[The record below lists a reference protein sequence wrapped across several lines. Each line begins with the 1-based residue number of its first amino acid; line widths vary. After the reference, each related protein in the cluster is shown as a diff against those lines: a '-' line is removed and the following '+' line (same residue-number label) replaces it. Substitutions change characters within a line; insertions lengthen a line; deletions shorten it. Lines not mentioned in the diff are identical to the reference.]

1 MRPTSRLLEDAFS
14 GFTHLAHKLAG
25 HASMNKV
32 FDNRMLPVQPEGDQ
46 TMAKE
51 LQEQDD
57 AAAAAELQT
66 ALLPTRG
73 RKRPAPHSTGR
84 CKEAAHCLSP
94 EGALAC
100 STHAAHSGTRRGCW
114 PAWQREGCFG
124 EWGSGRRA
132 SDVGQV

>member
-1 MRPTSRLLEDAFS
+1 
-14 GFTHLAHKLAG
+14 
-25 HASMNKV
+25 
-32 FDNRMLPVQPEGDQ
+32 MLPVQLEGDQ

-66 ALLPTRG
+66 ALSPTRG

-94 EGALAC
+94 EGSLAC
-100 STHAAHSGTRRGCW
+100 ST
-114 PAWQREGCFG
+114 
-124 EWGSGRRA
+124 RRA
-132 SDVGQV
+132 LGY